1 MTFDELNFVWDE
13 SVNSSNRL
21 YETPISYSNGNTFEP
36 IKYTAKEL
44 IEIEI
49 YKAKNEI
56 EFCDN
61 ERENLNKLILK
72 HKRIKQFNKIY
83 KNDIEPMDF
92 LGLCYSDELE
102 LKYEQLEVKFIEKE
116 KKLELKIK
124 DIQKDIRTK
133 VFTIKRICLENV
145 SLILK
150 IDGVKRFK
158 DSAGHI
164 LSKNGIEI
172 TDKKKHKNYQINN
185 YKQILPYCKVLPK
198 VKLPL
203 F

>member
-1 MTFDELNFVWDE
+1 MTFDELNFQWDE
-13 SVNSSNRL
+13 SINISNRL

-36 IKYTAKEL
+36 IKYTAQEL

-49 YKAKNEI
+49 YKARNELLNS
-56 EFCDN
+56 EED
-61 ERENLNKLILK
+61 RRNLNQLKSK

-83 KNDIEPMDF
+83 KEDIEPMDF

-102 LKYEQLEVKFIEKE
+102 LKYQQLEVKFIQKE
-116 KKLELKIK
+116 KDLELKIK
-124 DIQKDIRTK
+124 DIRKDIRTK

-150 IDGVKRFK
+150 IDGVKNFK
-158 DSAGHI
+158 NSASDI
-164 LSKNGIEI
+164 LSMNDIKI
-172 TDKKKHKNYQINN
+172 TDKKKHKTYQINN
-185 YKQILPYCKVLPK
+185 YKQILPYCKIFPK